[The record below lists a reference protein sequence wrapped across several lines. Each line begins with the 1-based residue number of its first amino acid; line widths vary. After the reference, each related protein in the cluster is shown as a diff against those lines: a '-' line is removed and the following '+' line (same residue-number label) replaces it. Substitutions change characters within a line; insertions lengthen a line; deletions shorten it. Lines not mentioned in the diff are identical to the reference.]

1 MRKKNHFSHSFFQ
14 IKKRKSVKNNHQ
26 LNEISVKKYS
36 KTYIKTPLFL
46 TYD

>member
-1 MRKKNHFSHSFFQ
+1 MKKNIFFLHFFQ

-36 KTYIKTPLFL
+36 KTYIKTSLFL